1 MSATDTSEIVW
12 RQYICRACG
21 MIYDEKEGD
30 PDSGIAPGT
39 RFEDIPEEWEC
50 PICGVRK
57 SDFEPYVHAAPLAA
71 PATPV
76 VHRART
82 PGVVIVGAGIAGR
95 AVAEALRALDSRVPI
110 TLVTSCAGDVY
121 HKPELSIALQRGLT
135 VEKLRKESGAHM
147 AARLGVHL
155 RAGTFAMGIDPV
167 RRRLR
172 TTSGPLPY
180 DHLVL
185 AQGARP
191 ALPAA
196 LPADLCWRVNDLDA
210 WRGLAAHLDGAPRAI
225 LIVGAGLVGCELAE
239 DFSRAGHTVT
249 LLDKEVA
256 PLAALLPPLA
266 AERLRLRLEGLGV
279 RFLGGIS
286 VERAERGHH
295 GNPILFTKNAAG
307 DREVLGADIVVS
319 ATGLATAGR
328 LARSAGLAF
337 QRGIAVDP
345 VSLRTSVEGIYA
357 LGDCVS
363 IAGAP
368 CRFIEPIAKQ
378 AEAIAHHVLGLP
390 HAGYAHAAPVIR
402 LKSRALPVALH
413 GLPHPNGAWRVIS
426 DDGAHLEM
434 EQWHDGVLRARLAA

>member
-21 MIYDEKEGD
+21 MIYDEKDGD

-39 RFEDIPEEWEC
+39 RFADIPEDWEC

-57 SDFEPYVHAAPLAA
+57 SDFEPYVHSAPAAA
-71 PATPV
+71 PAPAV
-76 VHRART
+76 QRAHA

-95 AVAEALRALDSRVPI
+95 AVAEAVRALDSHVPI
-110 TLVTSCAGDVY
+110 TLVTSCSGDVY
-121 HKPELSIALQRGLT
+121 HKPELSIALQRGLS
-135 VEKLRKESGAHM
+135 EDRLRRESGTHM

-155 RAGTFAMGIDPV
+155 LAETFAVGIDPA
-167 RRRLR
+167 RKRLR
-172 TTSGPLPY
+172 TTSGTLPY

-191 ALPAA
+191 ALPPA

-210 WRGLAAHLDGAPRAI
+210 WRGLAAHLHGAARAI

-239 DFSRAGHTVT
+239 DFSRAGHKVT
-249 LLDKEVA
+249 LLDKEKA
-256 PLAALLPPLA
+256 PLAALLPQLA
-266 AERLRLRLEGLGV
+266 AERLRVRLESLGV

-286 VERAERGHH
+286 VERAERGNH
-295 GNPILFTKNAAG
+295 GSAILFTKNTDG
-307 DREVLGADIVVS
+307 EREVLGADILVA
-319 ATGLATAGR
+319 ATGLATASR

-345 VSLRTSVEGIYA
+345 SSLRTSVAGISA

-363 IAGAP
+363 IDGAP
-368 CRFIEPIAKQ
+368 CRFIEPISKQ
-378 AEAIAHHVLGLP
+378 AEAIAHDLLGLP
-390 HAGYAHAAPVIR
+390 HAGYAHTAPVIR

-413 GLPHPNGAWRVIS
+413 GLPHPQGAWRVIR
-426 DDGAHLEM
+426 DDGTHLEM
-434 EQWHDGVLRARLAA
+434 EQWHDGALRARLAA

>member
-39 RFEDIPEEWEC
+39 RFADIPEDWEC

-57 SDFEPYVHAAPLAA
+57 SDFEPYVHSA
-71 PATPV
+71 PAATPAPV
-76 VHRART
+76 VHRAHA

-95 AVAEALRALDSRVPI
+95 AVAEAVRALDSHVPI
-110 TLVTSCAGDVY
+110 TMVTSCSGDVY
-121 HKPELSIALQRGLT
+121 HKPELSIALQRGLS
-135 VEKLRKESGAHM
+135 EDRLRRESGAHM
-147 AARLGVHL
+147 AARLSVHL
-155 RAGTFAMGIDPV
+155 LAETFAVGIDPA
-167 RRRLR
+167 RKRLR
-172 TTSGPLPY
+172 TTSGTLPY

-191 ALPAA
+191 ALPPA

-210 WRGLAAHLDGAPRAI
+210 WRGLAAHLNGAPRAI

-239 DFSRAGHTVT
+239 DFSRAGHKVT
-249 LLDKEVA
+249 LLDKEKA
-256 PLAALLPPLA
+256 PLAALLPQLA
-266 AERLRLRLEGLGV
+266 AERLRVRLESLGV
-279 RFLGGIS
+279 QFLGGIS

-295 GNPILFTKNAAG
+295 GSAILFTKKTSG
-307 DREVLGADIVVS
+307 EREVLAADILVA
-319 ATGLATAGR
+319 ATGLATASR

-345 VSLRTSVEGIYA
+345 SSLRTSVAGISA

-363 IAGAP
+363 IDGAP
-368 CRFIEPIAKQ
+368 CRFIEPISKQ
-378 AEAIAHHVLGLP
+378 AEAIAHDLLGLP
-390 HAGYAHAAPVIR
+390 HAGYAHTAPVIR

-413 GLPHPNGAWRVIS
+413 GLPHPQGAWRVIR
-426 DDGAHLEM
+426 DDGTHLEM
-434 EQWHDGVLRARLAA
+434 EQWHDGALRARLAA

>member
-1 MSATDTSEIVW
+1 MRATDTSEIVW

-21 MIYDEKEGD
+21 MIYDEKDGD

-39 RFEDIPEEWEC
+39 RFEDIPEDWEC

-57 SDFEPYVHAAPLAA
+57 SDFEPYVHSAPVAA
-71 PATPV
+71 PAAPV
-76 VHRART
+76 MHRSRT
-82 PGVVIVGAGIAGR
+82 PGVVIVGAGLAGR

-110 TLVTSCAGDVY
+110 TLVTSCSGDVY

-135 VEKLRKESGAHM
+135 EAKLRKESGAHM
-147 AARLGVHL
+147 AARLGVRL
-155 RAGTFAMGIDPV
+155 IAGTFAVGVDPA

-191 ALPAA
+191 ALPPA

-210 WRGLAAHLDGAPRAI
+210 WCGLAAHLTGAPRAI

-239 DFSRAGHTVT
+239 DFSRAGHRVT
-249 LLDKEVA
+249 LLDKEDA
-256 PLAALLPPLA
+256 PLAALLPQLA
-266 AERLRLRLEGLGV
+266 SERLRLRLESLGV

-286 VERAERGHH
+286 VERAERGNQ
-295 GNPILFTKNAAG
+295 GSAIVFTKTARG
-307 DREVLGADIVVS
+307 EREVLGADLLVA
-319 ATGLATAGR
+319 ATGLATASR

-337 QRGIAVDP
+337 ERGIAVDP
-345 VSLRTSVEGIYA
+345 LNLRTSVGGISA

-368 CRFIEPIAKQ
+368 CRFIEPISKQ
-378 AEAIAHHVLGLP
+378 AEAIAHDLLGLP

-402 LKSRALPVALH
+402 LKSRVLPVALH
-413 GLPHPNGAWRVIS
+413 GLPHPSGAWRVIS

-434 EQWHDGVLRARLAA
+434 EQWHEGALRARLAA